1 MSPNQRPLIE
11 DKPFA
16 VSYDN
21 GVEFIFPPND
31 ILFQEMMSGK
41 FLRIYLPHRHP
52 GVAFPLD
59 GLVRAPHPD
68 QITSDQA
75 SEPFAMSS
83 LCLDPSGLAAGA
95 ETADR
100 HRGRTDAR
108 GRLHSR
114 LGRGGEADR
123 AWNPVLDRAQSGQCQ
138 VRVEMRHS

>member
-75 SEPFAMSS
+75 SEPFAMSTPV
-83 LCLDPSGLAAGA
+83 LLLVPKRLID
-95 ETADR
+95 TAD
-100 HRGRTDAR
+100 GQTPEVACT
-108 GRLHSR
+108 
-114 LGRGGEADR
+114 AD
-123 AWNPVLDRAQSGQCQ
+123 
-138 VRVEMRHS
+138 